1 MNVQFKTNLLLQ
13 GDTTMATIQINLDL
27 ARYSENDLYRL
38 LGMGI
43 ISSTEFKTEL
53 ERRDNIEESN

>member
-1 MNVQFKTNLLLQ
+1 M
-13 GDTTMATIQINLDL
+13 TTIHIQLDL

-43 ISSTEFKTEL
+43 ISSDEFKAEL
-53 ERRDNIEESN
+53 QRRDSSEEST